1 MIINNQYFFIINQ
14 KKQFIMKRTFFKS
27 AALAVAIACPLF
39 TSCYDDAWINAEI
52 DRLDNKIEALEKK
65 LNDEV
70 TALQQLVSGL
80 VTVKDVAEDEATGV
94 VTITLSN
101 GETIEVQP
109 AYEDA
114 RTLVTYIEEDG
125 VKYWASCGQDGKKT
139 PILDA
144 DGERIPVDKA
154 TPQVKEEN
162 GIVYISLDRG
172 ETWVET
178 GNTLFTGAEIVY
190 TDMYP
195 EEEENEWNQEMPLYV
210 TITLADGSTF
220 SVTLDGASTLVFG
233 SPYLQAY
240 TELFVPAG
248 GVYGQLQVYQMGV
261 SDIIFQVPA
270 GWQVEE
276 DDYYG
281 EPVIN
286 IYAPS
291 VEAIASGAAVAAGY
305 IKALG
310 VCEGGKA
317 ISTKLLV
324 TTKAVETLAVQKDQV
339 VIDVNQGS
347 LNGYWYGI
355 SAAAEFDAEAVLA
368 EVAAAQ
374 DEGWWYSG
382 PLMQEFA
389 DMTASVADV
398 APEAVFGEE
407 YVLWVVPVTM
417 DPMTGEEALGTLV
430 SSSFVY
436 MNVTVE
442 TVKNTFNA
450 IDVKVVMEGVE
461 AYWAVFTNAEYTSW
475 YDSIEDY
482 ALDNTVNSWW
492 PDPATPYEG
501 AYEGDVVTFA
511 NSYEELIPATDY
523 VLCIIPAK
531 ASGSYTTGDVYVYE
545 YSTEALQAGGA
556 ITLTA
561 GEPVIDYTSIEVAL
575 TASAETS
582 YIYVSWV
589 EPELIPTLT
598 DKAAYLL
605 ENGSMNPYQVR
616 VANLKP
622 NTSRTLLAMGVDVD
636 GKYGEVFEATYTT
649 EELSYNDVVV
659 TVTPAEAEEGQVAFT
674 LSADSEVT
682 SYTYWIG
689 ATDEYYFE
697 TYMGGTVEGAGE
709 YMALNPLTW
718 WLKSTTPDAA
728 TVSYKNPDFG
738 VDYVVVAQAVVT
750 DVEGNTTYSKATVY
764 EFQVE
769 YPLGNYVNEDD
780 AKWAD
785 ATPDVNV
792 LGVEAREFVEATWT
806 VTVPEGYTVVK
817 SICID
822 PEYLASQPSAKDK
835 TVWLL
840 TQTMFSEYYYGM
852 YVDTDIDGNPL
863 EQPYYSCHY
872 ASAGDMIY
880 TVIKDAEGNHYQYY
894 EYDPQI
900 TTDGGFGV

>member
-1 MIINNQYFFIINQ
+1 
-14 KKQFIMKRTFFKS
+14 MKRTFFKN
-27 AALAVAIACPLF
+27 AALVVALACPLF
-39 TSCYDDAWINAEI
+39 TSCYDDAWINDEI
-52 DRLDNKIEALEKK
+52 DRLDTKIEALEAK
-65 LNDEV
+65 LNSEV
-70 TALQQLVSGL
+70 SALQQLVSGL
-80 VTVKDVAEDEATGV
+80 VTVKEVAEDEKTGV
-94 VTITLSN
+94 VTITLSD
-101 GETIEVQP
+101 GQTIEVQP
-109 AYEDA
+109 ADG

-125 VKYWASCGQDGKKT
+125 VKYWASCGNDGKKT
-139 PILDA
+139 AILDA

-162 GIVYISLDRG
+162 GIVYISFDRG
-172 ETWVET
+172 ETWTET
-178 GNTLFTGAEIVY
+178 GNVLFTGAEIVY

-195 EEEENEWNQEMPLYV
+195 EEEENEYNQEMPLYV

-248 GVYGQLQVYQMGV
+248 DVYGQLQVYQMGV
-261 SDIIFQVPA
+261 SDIIYQVPA

-276 DDYYG
+276 DEYYG

-286 IYAPS
+286 IYAPTE
-291 VEAIASGAAVAAGY
+291 EAIASGAAAAEGY
-305 IKALG
+305 VKALG

-324 TTKAVETLAVQKDQV
+324 TTKAVENLGVQKDML

-347 LNGYWYGI
+347 LNGFWYGI
-355 SAAAEFDAEAVLA
+355 SAAADFDADAVMA
-368 EVAAAQ
+368 EVEAAQ
-374 DEGWWYSG
+374 ADGWWYEG
-382 PLMQEFA
+382 PLMQEFN
-389 DMTASVADV
+389 DMTAAVADV
-398 APEAVFGEE
+398 APDAVYGEE
-407 YVLWVVPVTM
+407 YVVWVVPVVM
-417 DPMTGEEALGTLV
+417 NPVTGAEALGKVVT
-430 SSSFVY
+430 SSFVY

-450 IDVKVVMEGVE
+450 IDVKVDMQGVE
-461 AYWAVFTNAEYTSW
+461 SYWVVFTNVEYTTW

-482 ALDNTVNSWW
+482 ALDNTVNSYW
-492 PDPATPYEG
+492 PEPSTPYEG
-501 AYEGDVVTFA
+501 AYEGDVVMFA
-511 NSYEELIPATDY
+511 NSYEELIPGTDY

-531 ASGSYTTGDVYVYE
+531 ASGSYTKGDVYVYE
-545 YSTEALQAGGA
+545 YSTSALQAGGA

-561 GEPVIDYTSIEVAL
+561 GDPVIDYTSIEVAL

-582 YIYVSWV
+582 YIYVAWV
-589 EPELIPTLT
+589 ETELLPTIT

-622 NTSRTLLAMGVDVD
+622 NTSRTLLAMGVDLE
-636 GKYGEVFEATYTT
+636 GKYGEVYEETFTT
-649 EELSYNDVVV
+649 EELSYNDITV
-659 TVTPAEAEEGQVAFT
+659 TITPAETEEEGQVAFT
-674 LSADSEVT
+674 LSADGDVT

-689 ATDEYYFE
+689 AADEYYYE
-697 TYMGGTVEGAGE
+697 TYMGGTAEGASE
-709 YMALNPLTW
+709 YMALNPLSW
-718 WLKSTTPDAA
+718 WLNSTTPDAA
-728 TVSYKNPDFG
+728 TVSYSNPDFG

-750 DVEGNTTYSKATVY
+750 DADGVSTYSKATVHQ
-764 EFQVE
+764 FKVE

-780 AKWAD
+780 PKWAE
-785 ATPDVNV
+785 AKPVVTP
-792 LGVEAREFVEATWT
+792 LGVEAREFVEVTWT
-806 VTVPEGYTVVK
+806 VVVPEGYTVVK
-817 SICID
+817 SLCID

-840 TQTMFSEYYYGM
+840 TQTMFSDYYYGM
-852 YVDTDIDGNPL
+852 YVDTDYATDEPL

-872 ASAGDMIY
+872 ASSGDIIY

-900 TTDGGFGV
+900 TADGGFGV

>member
-1 MIINNQYFFIINQ
+1 
-14 KKQFIMKRTFFKS
+14 MKRTFFKS
-27 AALAVAIACPLF
+27 AALAVALACPLF

-52 DRLDNKIEALEKK
+52 DRLDTKIEALEKK

-94 VTITLSN
+94 VTVTLSN

-210 TITLADGSTF
+210 TITLADGSSF

-240 TELFVPAG
+240 TELFIPAG

-291 VEAIASGAAVAAGY
+291 EEAIASGAATAAGY

-317 ISTKLLV
+317 ISAKLLV

-355 SAAAEFDAEAVLA
+355 SAAAEFDAEAVMA
-368 EVAAAQ
+368 EVEAAQ
-374 DEGWWYSG
+374 GEGWWYSG
-382 PLMQEFA
+382 PLMQEFT
-389 DMTASVADV
+389 DMTAAVADV
-398 APEAVFGEE
+398 APEAVYGEE
-407 YVLWVVPVTM
+407 YVVWVVPVTM
-417 DPMTGEEALGTLV
+417 DPVTGEEALGTLV

-450 IDVKVVMEGVE
+450 IDVKVDMKGVE
-461 AYWAVFTNAEYTSW
+461 AYWAVFTNVEYTSW

-492 PDPATPYEG
+492 PEPATPYEG
-501 AYEGDVVTFA
+501 VYEGDVVTFA
-511 NSYEELIPATDY
+511 NSYEELMPATDY

-531 ASGSYTTGDVYVYE
+531 ASGPYTTGDVYVFE
-545 YSTEALQAGGA
+545 YSTAALQAGGA
-556 ITLTA
+556 IKLTA
-561 GEPVIDYTSIEVAL
+561 GEPVLDYTSIAVEL
-575 TASAETS
+575 TSDVEASFV
-582 YIYVSWV
+582 YYSWV
-589 EPELIPTLT
+589 EEELLPTIK
-598 DKAAYLL
+598 DKTAYLL
-605 ENGSMNPYQVR
+605 ENGTMEAMTPTTAR
-616 VANLKP
+616 IANLKP
-622 NTSRTLLAMGVDVD
+622 NTSRVLLALAVDAE
-636 GKYGEVFEATYTT
+636 GKYGEVFEETYTST
-649 EELSYNDVVV
+649 ELTYNDVVV
-659 TVTPAEAEEGQVAFT
+659 TITPAESEDPTKPAFT
-674 LSADSEVT
+674 LSADAEVA
-682 SYTYWIG
+682 SFTYWIG
-689 ATDEYYFE
+689 AKDDYYFE
-697 TYMGGTVEGAGE
+697 NPDYGMGGTLEGASE
-709 YMALNPLTW
+709 ALALRPRSFS
-718 WLKSTTPDAA
+718 STTPDAA
-728 TVSYKNPDFG
+728 TVAPRYSLAYLKEC
-738 VDYVVVAQAVVT
+738 VIVANAVVT
-750 DVEGNTTYSKATVY
+750 DAEGNSTYSKAVMY

-780 AKWAD
+780 AKWAE
-785 ATPDVNV
+785 AKPEVKL

-806 VTVPEGYTVVK
+806 VSVKEGYTVVR
-817 SICID
+817 SLCID
-822 PEYLASQPSAKDK
+822 PEYLASHPSAKDK

-840 TQTMFSEYYYGM
+840 TQDSFDDYYYGM
-852 YVDTDIDGNPL
+852 YVDTDYATGEPL

-872 ASAGDMIY
+872 ATAGDMIY

-900 TTDGGFGV
+900 TSDGGFGI